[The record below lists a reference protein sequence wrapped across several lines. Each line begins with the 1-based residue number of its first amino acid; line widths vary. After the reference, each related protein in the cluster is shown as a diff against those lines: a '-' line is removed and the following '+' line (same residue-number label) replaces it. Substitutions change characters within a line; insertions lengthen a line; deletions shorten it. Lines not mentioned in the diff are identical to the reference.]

1 MKENINKKVLIPYIF
16 VAIYWFSFYS
26 YGSTLPTHA
35 YNIGANDA
43 MIGLIVGSYGFAQ
56 MIFRIPVGLL
66 SDRYNKRKLF
76 MGIGILLSTIS
87 SLGLGFSKTP
97 ELLLL
102 FRTLSGI
109 AVASWVVFLG
119 YFTNTLRETNLHK
132 ITGRL
137 SAFGKS
143 GRMVALIFGS
153 LIAFLINSYWS
164 FFLGGIMGV
173 IGIVVWIRMPK
184 DLPRQNKNKIKT
196 KELFMVIKNKNLLIS
211 SFLTA
216 LFQFAVFATVYSF
229 IPIYAKTLGLNDF
242 VIGILTA
249 VFTLTGIIS
258 ALLSGAYFKKY
269 LGVRNT
275 VIISFFVSGIIYLIM
290 PYINSILLLFIAQ
303 LFSGFFMGMVL
314 PMLMAQ
320 SLKTIEEDKVST
332 AMGFYQAIYGL
343 GMFFGPYVVGIVIEK
358 STIKSGFLLVFT
370 ICLLASILTY
380 IYKWSDKKNE
390 RLATN

>member
-1 MKENINKKVLIPYIF
+1 MIKNTNKKALISYIF

-66 SDRYNKRKLF
+66 SDRYNKKKLF
-76 MGIGILLSTIS
+76 IGIGIILSTIS
-87 SLGLGFSKTP
+87 ALGLGFSKTP

-102 FRTLSGI
+102 FRTISGI

-119 YFTNTLRETNLHK
+119 YFTNTLKENDLHK

-143 GRMVALIFGS
+143 GRMIAIILGS
-153 LIAFLINSYWS
+153 LIAFLINGYWS
-164 FFLGGIMGV
+164 FFIGGIMGF
-173 IGIVVWIRMPK
+173 IGILVWIKMPK
-184 DLPRQNKNKIKT
+184 DLPQKNENKIRI
-196 KELFMVIKNKNLLIS
+196 KELFGVIKNKDLLIS

-242 VIGILTA
+242 LIGILTA

-258 ALLSGAYFKKY
+258 ALLSSIYFKKH

-275 VIISFFVSGIIYLIM
+275 VIIAFFISGIIYLSM
-290 PYINSILLLFIAQ
+290 PHITSIVLLFIAQ
-303 LFSGFFMGMVL
+303 LFSGFFMGLVL

-320 SLKTIEEDKVST
+320 SLKTIEDNKVST
-332 AMGFYQAIYGL
+332 AMGFFQAIYGL

-370 ICLLASILTY
+370 ICLLASLLTY
-380 IYKWSDKKNE
+380 IYKRSDKWI
-390 RLATN
+390 LQ